1 MQETNNRHF
10 KYFNSGTHGYNIMEV
25 TLEKLTCTMKSVSTI
40 KAPTATLSTL
50 KVFEVPDGV
59 VRIDDV
65 TPAP

>member
-1 MQETNNRHF
+1 VESNNRHF
-10 KYFNSGTHGYNIMEV
+10 KYFNSETRGYNIMEV
-25 TLEKLTCTMKSVSTI
+25 TPDKLTCTMKAVSTI
-40 KAPTATLSTL
+40 KQPEATLSTL